1 MAKYQAANGR
11 RPYEI
16 TLLIVAVAA
25 AGLNLRTAITS
36 LPPIFPD
43 LQTQLH
49 LSSATLSLLAAT
61 PVICFGVVSA
71 FAAWLNRRYG
81 EEAILLVALVLLTA
95 GLLLRGAAPEIM
107 LFPGTA
113 LAASAIAVLNVLLSS
128 MVKRRWPE
136 RAGLLVGIYLTALSV
151 GAILSSL
158 LSVPLYR
165 SSGGSV
171 RLALGVWAV
180 PAALAALLWLPQLRY
195 RTAGVRLPAP
205 ASAAPL
211 PVTAGVKVYR
221 YALAWQVTAFMGLQS
236 LLYYAALSWLPTI
249 FQDRGDSAVT
259 AGNLLALM
267 GVGNLATSLIVPV
280 LAHRSPGQRALV
292 VPSLIG
298 TAVGLAGSLWG
309 PLGTAPFWVLVL
321 GVSQGSCLGLAIF
334 FMMARAP
341 DAAAAASLSAFAQS
355 VGYLVASVGPLM
367 VGLLHT
373 ATGSWDIPVALL
385 LVLAAVELVV
395 GVLAGRPLVLPAAT
409 QGAAGLGGLAAP
421 GGYGGMESPREQGG
435 HRGGAPWGLA
445 QPDTRV
451 GDRTGWTSYLTPDL
465 VDSARSALC
474 STKVPHQARK
484 AHEEHAV
491 TLLECINGPEDLKG
505 LSQDELTRLAVEIRD
520 LLIETTTRTS
530 GHLGPN
536 LGVVE
541 LTLAIHRVFDSP
553 KDRIVF
559 DTGHQAYVHKL
570 LTGRVAQF
578 GTLRQ
583 RGGLTGYPSQ
593 AESEHDLVENS
604 HASTSLSYADG
615 LAKAYKLRGE
625 PDRTVVAVIGDGALT
640 GGMAWE
646 ALNNI
651 AAAKDSRLVMIVN
664 DNGWSYQQT
673 IGGLAEHLAA
683 IRVSQR
689 YENVLEY
696 IKTTLSR
703 APLVGGP
710 LYGTLHGIKK
720 GIKDVLQP
728 QVMFEDLGLKYV
740 GPIDGH
746 DERLV
751 EHALRRARD
760 FGGPVLL
767 HVITRKGLGYPEA
780 EQNTVDCLHQVPAAG
795 ALPGTWSRV
804 FGDEMVSIGARRPDV
819 VAITA
824 AMLHPTG
831 LAQFAAA
838 YPDRVYD
845 VGIAEQHAMTSA
857 AGLAMGGL
865 HPVVAIYS
873 TFLNRAFDQTLMDV
887 ALHKLPVT
895 IVLDRAGVTGPD
907 GASHHGM
914 WDGSLMQ
921 LVPGMK
927 IAAPRDAKRV
937 AELLNE
943 AVGVSDGP
951 TVVRFP
957 KGKVGGEVEATSKLG
972 GMDVLRSPSAGL
984 AADVLLVG
992 AGPMALTGLE
1002 VADRLAG
1009 HGIGVTVVDPRWTK
1023 PVDEALVGAARQH
1036 RMVAVVEDNGRVGGF
1051 GDAVAR
1057 LLRDHDVDMPVKTFG
1072 LPQEFLSHG
1081 TRDEV
1086 LDEAGLTPQHLARQ
1100 ITEAVAR
1107 RSSGDV
1113 RDTAEAAPERR
1124 PVE

>member
-1 MAKYQAANGR
+1 M
-11 RPYEI
+11 
-16 TLLIVAVAA
+16 
-25 AGLNLRTAITS
+25 
-36 LPPIFPD
+36 
-43 LQTQLH
+43 
-49 LSSATLSLLAAT
+49 
-61 PVICFGVVSA
+61 
-71 FAAWLNRRYG
+71 
-81 EEAILLVALVLLTA
+81 
-95 GLLLRGAAPEIM
+95 
-107 LFPGTA
+107 
-113 LAASAIAVLNVLLSS
+113 
-128 MVKRRWPE
+128 
-136 RAGLLVGIYLTALSV
+136 
-151 GAILSSL
+151 
-158 LSVPLYR
+158 
-165 SSGGSV
+165 
-171 RLALGVWAV
+171 
-180 PAALAALLWLPQLRY
+180 
-195 RTAGVRLPAP
+195 
-205 ASAAPL
+205 
-211 PVTAGVKVYR
+211 
-221 YALAWQVTAFMGLQS
+221 
-236 LLYYAALSWLPTI
+236 
-249 FQDRGDSAVT
+249 
-259 AGNLLALM
+259 
-267 GVGNLATSLIVPV
+267 
-280 LAHRSPGQRALV
+280 
-292 VPSLIG
+292 
-298 TAVGLAGSLWG
+298 
-309 PLGTAPFWVLVL
+309 
-321 GVSQGSCLGLAIF
+321 
-334 FMMARAP
+334 
-341 DAAAAASLSAFAQS
+341 
-355 VGYLVASVGPLM
+355 
-367 VGLLHT
+367 
-373 ATGSWDIPVALL
+373 
-385 LVLAAVELVV
+385 
-395 GVLAGRPLVLPAAT
+395 
-409 QGAAGLGGLAAP
+409 
-421 GGYGGMESPREQGG
+421 
-435 HRGGAPWGLA
+435 
-445 QPDTRV
+445 
-451 GDRTGWTSYLTPDL
+451 
-465 VDSARSALC
+465 
-474 STKVPHQARK
+474 
-484 AHEEHAV
+484 
-491 TLLECINGPEDLKG
+491 TLLECINGPEDLKE
-505 LSQDELTRLAVEIRD
+505 LSQDQLAHLAGEIRD

-541 LTLAIHRVFDSP
+541 LTIAIHRVFDSP
-553 KDRIVF
+553 KDRILF

-570 LTGRVAQF
+570 LTGRVARF

-583 RGGLTGYPSQ
+583 RGGLTGYPSR

-615 LAKAYKLRGE
+615 LAKAYTLRGE
-625 PDRTVVAVIGDGALT
+625 ADRTVVAVIGDGALT

-664 DNGWSYQQT
+664 DNGWSYQPT

-689 YENVLEY
+689 YENVLDY

-703 APLVGGP
+703 TPLVGPP

-767 HVITRKGLGYPEA
+767 HVITKKGFGYPEA
-780 EQNTVDCLHQVPAAG
+780 EQNEVDCLHQVPAAG

-831 LAQFAAA
+831 LAQFARI

-887 ALHKLPVT
+887 ALHQLPVT

-914 WDGSLMQ
+914 WDGSIMQ
-921 LVPGMK
+921 VVPGMK

-943 AVGVSDGP
+943 AVGISDGP

-957 KGKVGGEVEATSKLG
+957 KGKVGGEVEAVAKLG
-972 GMDVLRSPSAGL
+972 GMDVLRTPEPGGL
-984 AADVLLVG
+984 GEDVLLVG
-992 AGPMALTGLE
+992 AGPMALTGLA
-1002 VADRLAG
+1002 VADRLAD

-1023 PVDEALVGAARQH
+1023 PVDEALVGAARRH
-1036 RMVAVVEDNGRVGGF
+1036 RLVAVIEDNGRVGGF

-1081 TRDEV
+1081 TREEILDEV
-1086 LDEAGLTPQHLARQ
+1086 GLTPQHLARQ

-1107 RSSGDV
+1107 RSSADV
-1113 RDTAEAAPERR
+1113 RETTEPARDEAAPQRR

>member
-1 MAKYQAANGR
+1 M
-11 RPYEI
+11 
-16 TLLIVAVAA
+16 
-25 AGLNLRTAITS
+25 
-36 LPPIFPD
+36 
-43 LQTQLH
+43 
-49 LSSATLSLLAAT
+49 
-61 PVICFGVVSA
+61 
-71 FAAWLNRRYG
+71 
-81 EEAILLVALVLLTA
+81 
-95 GLLLRGAAPEIM
+95 
-107 LFPGTA
+107 
-113 LAASAIAVLNVLLSS
+113 
-128 MVKRRWPE
+128 
-136 RAGLLVGIYLTALSV
+136 
-151 GAILSSL
+151 
-158 LSVPLYR
+158 
-165 SSGGSV
+165 
-171 RLALGVWAV
+171 
-180 PAALAALLWLPQLRY
+180 
-195 RTAGVRLPAP
+195 
-205 ASAAPL
+205 
-211 PVTAGVKVYR
+211 
-221 YALAWQVTAFMGLQS
+221 
-236 LLYYAALSWLPTI
+236 
-249 FQDRGDSAVT
+249 
-259 AGNLLALM
+259 
-267 GVGNLATSLIVPV
+267 
-280 LAHRSPGQRALV
+280 
-292 VPSLIG
+292 
-298 TAVGLAGSLWG
+298 
-309 PLGTAPFWVLVL
+309 
-321 GVSQGSCLGLAIF
+321 
-334 FMMARAP
+334 
-341 DAAAAASLSAFAQS
+341 
-355 VGYLVASVGPLM
+355 
-367 VGLLHT
+367 
-373 ATGSWDIPVALL
+373 
-385 LVLAAVELVV
+385 
-395 GVLAGRPLVLPAAT
+395 
-409 QGAAGLGGLAAP
+409 
-421 GGYGGMESPREQGG
+421 
-435 HRGGAPWGLA
+435 
-445 QPDTRV
+445 
-451 GDRTGWTSYLTPDL
+451 
-465 VDSARSALC
+465 
-474 STKVPHQARK
+474 
-484 AHEEHAV
+484 
-491 TLLECINGPEDLKG
+491 TLLECINGPEDLKE
-505 LSQDELTRLAVEIRD
+505 LSQDQLTHLAGEIRD

-541 LTLAIHRVFDSP
+541 LTIAIHRVFDSP

-570 LTGRVAQF
+570 LTGRVARF

-583 RGGLTGYPSQ
+583 RGGLTGYPSR

-615 LAKAYKLRGE
+615 LAKAYTLRGE
-625 PDRTVVAVIGDGALT
+625 ADRTVVAVIGDGALT

-664 DNGWSYQQT
+664 DNGWSYQPT

-689 YENVLEY
+689 YENVLDY

-703 APLVGGP
+703 TPLVGPP

-767 HVITRKGLGYPEA
+767 HVITKKGFGYPEA
-780 EQNTVDCLHQVPAAG
+780 EQNEVDCLHQVPAAG

-824 AMLHPTG
+824 AMLYPTG
-831 LAQFAAA
+831 LAQFAHV
-838 YPDRVYD
+838 YPNRVYD

-887 ALHKLPVT
+887 ALHQLPVT

-914 WDGSLMQ
+914 WDGSIMQ
-921 LVPGMK
+921 VVPGMK

-943 AVGVSDGP
+943 AVEISDGP

-957 KGKVGGEVEATSKLG
+957 KGKVGGEVEAVAKLG
-972 GMDVLRSPSAGL
+972 GMDVLRTPEPGGL
-984 AADVLLVG
+984 GEDVLLVG
-992 AGPMALTGLE
+992 AGPMALTGLA
-1002 VADRLAG
+1002 VADRLAD

-1023 PVDEALVGAARQH
+1023 PVDEALVGAARRH
-1036 RMVAVVEDNGRVGGF
+1036 RLVAVVEDNGRVGGF
-1051 GDAVAR
+1051 GDAVSR

-1081 TRDEV
+1081 TRDEI
-1086 LDEAGLTPQHLARQ
+1086 LDEVGMTPQHLARR

-1107 RSSGDV
+1107 RSSADV
-1113 RDTAEAAPERR
+1113 RETTEPARDEAAPQRR